1 MDLPDKKVL
10 KSEQNNMYLTYFRRI
25 YKQTLFRDQEAVG
38 SNPATRTMWTRVGVL
53 NRFLRLSNT
62 PTLVLWEKVLLF
74 QAFSFLMHS
83 PVINIAKTKGAG
95 FVVEKRKIPSF
106 EPLVQISL
114 SALFFAHG
122 AIRTHPVSYS

>member
-1 MDLPDKKVL
+1 
-10 KSEQNNMYLTYFRRI
+10 MYLTYFRRI

-106 EPLVQISL
+106 EPFVQISL
-114 SALFFAHG
+114 SALSFAHG
-122 AIRTHPVSYS
+122 AIQIYPVSCS